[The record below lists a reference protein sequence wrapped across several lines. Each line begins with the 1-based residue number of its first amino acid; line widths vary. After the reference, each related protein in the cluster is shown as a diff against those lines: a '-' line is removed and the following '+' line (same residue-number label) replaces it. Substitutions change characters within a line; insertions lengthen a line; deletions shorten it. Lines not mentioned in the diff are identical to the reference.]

1 MSLVL
6 KLSREIFRRISKVSV
21 RVLFHCAAFGVA
33 AFVIGGFCVT
43 AANASSPGFRLHT
56 HEAYVEDVL
65 QRNHLPSD
73 PLRLFADILNT
84 LPARVRIYPTENY
97 YYFHFFSEGVRYA
110 GNIRLGAGDRDQG
123 KVHFNC
129 YEDASPWHEAG
140 ALTSAVFDRSNGV
153 LVERLGPL
161 AYRVKYRTKSVVFV
175 LNDLSQVRPPA
186 GTLNDDEVF
195 VGPIFD
201 ESAVSFFLI
210 FNRSLK
216 QFFYILN
223 ETNLPEKL
231 VRSPTSERILIGQRT
246 GFAFY
251 RDDKLQRKI
260 LIGVFAEN
268 ADINN
273 YFDGPFD
280 QLPDNFIKGD
290 ELGDFIVLASPE
302 LKGKIDRFGIFSDGD
317 RRYAIAPYL
326 AYKKMEDLDI
336 FATCAESSNVPPA
349 QYYNCFVI
357 DDDSRSS
364 TATPL
369 ALTPQR

>member
-1 MSLVL
+1 MRGV
-6 KLSREIFRRISKVSV
+6 FRRISKAALCV
-21 RVLFHCAAFGVA
+21 VLHFGAAV
-33 AFVIGGFCVT
+33 FVPGGLFVT
-43 AANASSPGFRLHT
+43 AVDASSPGFRLHT

-65 QRNHLPSD
+65 QRNGLPRD
-73 PLRLFADILNT
+73 PLHLFADILNT

-97 YYFHFFSEGVRYA
+97 YYFYFFYNGVRYA
-110 GNIRLGAGDRDQG
+110 GNIRLGAADRDQG
-123 KVHFNC
+123 KLHFAY
-129 YEDASPWHEAG
+129 YEDASPWREAG
-140 ALTSAVFDRSNGV
+140 DLTYVVFDRSNGV
-153 LVERLGPL
+153 LVQRLGRL
-161 AYRVKYRTKSVVFV
+161 AYRVKYGTKSVVFV
-175 LNDLSQVRPPA
+175 LNDLAQVRPPA

-210 FNRSLK
+210 FNRRLK

-231 VRSPTSERILIGQRT
+231 VRSSTSERILIGQRT

-251 RDDKLQRKI
+251 RDDKLERRI

-268 ADINN
+268 AETNN

-290 ELGDFIVLASPE
+290 ELRDLIVLAKPD
-302 LKGKIDRFGIFSDGD
+302 LKGKIDRFGFFSDGD
-317 RRYAIAPYL
+317 LRYAIEPYL
-326 AYKKMEDLDI
+326 EYKKIEDLDI
-336 FATCAESSNVPPA
+336 FAQCAESSNIPPA
-349 QYYNCFVI
+349 LYYNCFVI

-364 TATPL
+364 TPTPL
-369 ALTPQR
+369 GLTPQR